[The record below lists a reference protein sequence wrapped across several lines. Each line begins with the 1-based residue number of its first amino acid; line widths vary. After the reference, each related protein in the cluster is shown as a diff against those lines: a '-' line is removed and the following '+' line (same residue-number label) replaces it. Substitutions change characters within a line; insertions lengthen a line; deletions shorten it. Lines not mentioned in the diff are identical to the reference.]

1 MKKTISYFLTLSLL
15 VSVFLLASSTQT
27 LLAQSQEK
35 LTNKDVIE
43 LVKTGISNEII
54 TAKIKASKTEF
65 DTSPTALQELKKEGV
80 PDAIILVMLQPNT
93 NGENKPTR
101 LKDELTSNFN
111 RLQTSVV
118 TVWSEVGHGTGFIF
132 DKEGLIMTNQ
142 HVVGPS
148 QYIAVQFDSKRKIPA
163 VLLAASPEKDVAI
176 LWANLEALPD
186 ATVAPIAKL
195 DGDEPAIVEGE
206 RVFTIGSPLSQRK
219 IMTTGI
225 ASKIEQRAILS
236 DININ
241 PGNSGG
247 ALFNSIG
254 EVVGITTFGES
265 GRSGPGVSGI
275 VRIEEAMPLI
285 EEAKKKMVEAQKPTA
300 RLLPV
305 DPTDTFPLDAIKE
318 IATAKKFD
326 TDRYV
331 TSVGGF
337 NLVFLTPTLK
347 YRIQTEAERE
357 AAKTREK
364 RNKKDGAVQGTF
376 RPFDDFFAWREYV
389 GDYKPIL
396 IIRATPELG
405 ESFWGALGRGIAAN
419 YGIHTQAKLRF
430 KTDFYRMRLL
440 CGDKEVEP
448 IHPAKI
454 AHILSESNYFV
465 SIKDATF
472 EGMYSYPAD
481 AISPACGKVTLEL
494 YSEKE
499 PNQAKRKEL
508 SEKTVLKIATD
519 FAPYLEARK
528 N

>member
-1 MKKTISYFLTLSLL
+1 MRKTVSFFLPIVLL
-15 VSVFLLASSTQT
+15 MGVFPFVSSTY
-27 LLAQSQEK
+27 LVLGQSQEK

-43 LVKTGISNEII
+43 LVKTGISVEII
-54 TAKIKASKTEF
+54 TAKIRASKTGF
-65 DTSPTALQELKKEGV
+65 DTSPAALQELKKEGV
-80 PDAIILVMLQPNT
+80 PDSIVLVMLQPNS
-93 NGENKPTR
+93 NNENRPTR
-101 LKDELTSNFN
+101 LKDELTTNFN

-118 TVWSEVGHGTGFIF
+118 TVWSEIGHGTGFIL

-163 VLLAASPEKDVAI
+163 VLLAANPEKDVAV

-195 DGDEPAIVEGE
+195 DSTEPPVVEGE
-206 RVFTIGSPLSQRK
+206 RVFTIGSPLNQRK
-219 IMTTGI
+219 IITTGI
-225 ASKIEQRAILS
+225 ASKIEERAILS

-254 EVVGITTFGES
+254 EVVGITTFGDSEQ
-265 GRSGPGVSGI
+265 SGPGVSGI
-275 VRIEEAMPLI
+275 VRIEQALPLI
-285 EEAKKKMVEAQKPTA
+285 EEAKKKMVEVQKPQA

-305 DPTDTFPLDAIKE
+305 DPTDSFPLDAIKE
-318 IATAKKFD
+318 VATAKKFD
-326 TDRYV
+326 TDRYIA
-331 TSVGGF
+331 SVGGF
-337 NLVFLTPTLK
+337 NLLFLTPTLK

-357 AAKTREK
+357 AAKTRGK
-364 RNKKDGAVQGTF
+364 RNKKEGAVQGAF
-376 RPFDDFFAWREYV
+376 RPFDNFFAWREYV

-405 ESFWGALGRGIAAN
+405 ESFWGALGRGVAAN

-430 KTDFYRMRLL
+430 KTDFYRMRLM

-481 AISPACGKVTLEL
+481 AISPSCGKVTLEL
-494 YSEKE
+494 FSEKE
-499 PNQAKRKEL
+499 PNEAKRKEL
-508 SEKTVLKIATD
+508 SEKTVLKIAAD
-519 FAPYLEARK
+519 FAPYLDTR
-528 N
+528 NN